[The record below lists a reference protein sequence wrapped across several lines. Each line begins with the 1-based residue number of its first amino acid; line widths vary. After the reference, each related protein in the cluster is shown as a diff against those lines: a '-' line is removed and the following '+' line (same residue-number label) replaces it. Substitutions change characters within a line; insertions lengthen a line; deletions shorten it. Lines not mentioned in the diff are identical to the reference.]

1 MVYNKKAP
9 CSSKNKISCRRQV
22 ERRTRIR
29 RVDKMGKIIAVS
41 NQKGGV
47 GKSTTVVNLAAVF
60 GARGEKVLI
69 VDFDPQGNTTTSLGI
84 SKKSIRST
92 IYDVLLGDCELQEAV
107 AASAFRGVSVVPTTQ
122 DLASASVQLL
132 TMENRA
138 MRLREC
144 IKDAADF
151 YDHIFIDCPPTLDML
166 TINALVAADS
176 VIIPIQCEFLS
187 LEGLVELHQT
197 VSRVR
202 ETWNSKLEVEGI
214 LFTMCVARYKL
225 TEQIIKEVKKHF
237 PKETFSTVIPRN
249 VAISEAPSFG
259 EPVIYYEKKSKGA
272 KAYEELAKEMVK
284 REKKK
289 ARESAPKDKE

>member
-1 MVYNKKAP
+1 
-9 CSSKNKISCRRQV
+9 
-22 ERRTRIR
+22 
-29 RVDKMGKIIAVS
+29 MGKVIAVS

-60 GARGEKVLI
+60 GAKGSKVLI
-69 VDFDPQGNTTTSLGI
+69 IDFDPQGNTTTSFGI
-84 SKKSIRST
+84 SKKSIRNT
-92 IYDVLLGDCELQEAV
+92 VYDVLLGDCQVQEAV
-107 AASAFRGVSVVPTTQ
+107 VASAFRGVSVVPTTQ

-138 MRLREC
+138 MRLREQLS
-144 IKDAADF
+144 DARKF
-151 YDHIFIDCPPTLDML
+151 YDYILIDCPPTLDML

-197 VSRVR
+197 IGRVR
-202 ETWNSKLEVEGI
+202 ETWNSELEIEGI

-225 TEQIIKEVKKHF
+225 TEQIMKEVKKHF
-237 PKETFSTVIPRN
+237 PNETFSTVIPRN
-249 VAISEAPSFG
+249 IAISEAPSFG

-272 KAYEELAKEMVK
+272 RAYEDLAKEIIK
-284 REKKK
+284 RNKKK
-289 ARESAPKDKE
+289 AK